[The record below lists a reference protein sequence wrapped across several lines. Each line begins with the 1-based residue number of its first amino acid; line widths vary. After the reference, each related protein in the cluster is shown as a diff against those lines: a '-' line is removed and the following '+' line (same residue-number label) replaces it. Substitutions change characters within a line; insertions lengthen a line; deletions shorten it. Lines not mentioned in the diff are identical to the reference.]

1 MSKREFYIVITRSKD
16 GRFTGEAPQLRECYG
31 KGETLD
37 ELMQN
42 MRKSI
47 QHCLQDDDLND
58 NCGFMGFHK
67 IEI

>member
-1 MSKREFYIVITRSKD
+1 MTKREFYVVITKSKD
-16 GRFTGEAPQLRECYG
+16 GPFIGEAPQLRECYG

-47 QHCLQDDDLND
+47 RLRLPDDDLND
-58 NCGFMGFHK
+58 NCGFMGFYK
-67 IEI
+67 IEV